1 MSAVYFLKAVSS
13 GWIKIG
19 YSKRPLERVS
29 GYHTFCPHELRL
41 LKVIEGERDVEHAWH
56 RRFAPPI
63 PGMRSACS
71 KGHQRESCAVT
82 ACERWRIVPAG
93 MTPARGRSSRGAGS

>member
-41 LKVIEGERDVEHAWH
+41 LKVIEGGLEVEGM
-56 RRFAPPI
+56 APTVRP
-63 PGMRSACS
+63 SA
-71 KGHQRESCAVT
+71 R
-82 ACERWRIVPAG
+82 
-93 MTPARGRSSRGAGS
+93 ARGVV

>member
-56 RRFAPPI
+56 RRFAPPSRACGARARRDI
-63 PGMRSACS
+63 SAKAARSPHASDGGSCPPG
-71 KGHQRESCAVT
+71 
-82 ACERWRIVPAG
+82 
-93 MTPARGRSSRGAGS
+93 